1 MNGPDAIAGPEAPPF
16 PDFAAQRAKLQQYSV
31 ERESRPDHDGSHIR
45 IRDLRG
51 VPDTSMVLSLV
62 RAANAEGW
70 RLSDYHESGDELL
83 FVPFEDADQAGDEDD
98 EIVTDGGIEIERE
111 DCPRCGGSG
120 EVTEMVAGR
129 SGLAPCPNCDNVP
142 EYAVPNDPPADPKA
156 RLGEIEA
163 RRDELN
169 ERKERAR
176 KLRADI
182 RNARDMLSEA
192 ANDDLVPDNTGTKFE
207 HVTDQIELLLRSLDM
222 TRGISYDREQLDR
235 EKAEIQTLLQ
245 HIGEDGE
252 SQ

>member
-1 MNGPDAIAGPEAPPF
+1 MNDPDAIAGPEAPPF
-16 PDFAAQRAKLQQYSV
+16 SDFAAQRAKRRSYSA
-31 ERESRPDHDGSHIR
+31 ERESRPDHDGKRVR
-45 IRDLRG
+45 IRDLQG
-51 VPDTSMVLSLV
+51 TPAQATTLAIIHD
-62 RAANAEGW
+62 ANAEGW
-70 RLSDYHESGDELL
+70 RLSDHHESGDELL
-83 FVPFEDADQAGDEDD
+83 FVPFEDDQTGDEDD

-156 RLGEIEA
+156 RLDEIEA

-182 RNARDMLSEA
+182 RNARDMLSET
-192 ANDDLVPDNTGTKFE
+192 ANDDLVPDDTGTKIE
-207 HVTDQIELLLRSLDM
+207 HVTDQIEMLLRSLDM

-235 EKAEIQTLLQ
+235 EKAEIQTLLK